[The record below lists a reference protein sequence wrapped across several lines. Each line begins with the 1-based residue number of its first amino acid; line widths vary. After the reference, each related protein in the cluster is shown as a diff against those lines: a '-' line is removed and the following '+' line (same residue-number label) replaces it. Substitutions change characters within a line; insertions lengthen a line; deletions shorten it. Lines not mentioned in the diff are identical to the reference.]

1 MSLTFVQGLGVFT
14 EDNGLV
20 YMSSQ
25 APRNWLEQGQVQV
38 SIISHL
44 FLEARSLGNK
54 VSSANGLDITYFSGR
69 LQR

>member
-44 FLEARSLGNK
+44 FLEARGPWGWDVQTTS
-54 VSSANGLDITYFSGR
+54 VV
-69 LQR
+69 